1 MPLPAI
7 ADVAKVVGDS
17 ALYRL
22 KKREAGNLVTSM
34 TLAMALALPV
44 GDVAHRFVF
53 GLLLNVFV
61 YLVNDVLDVDLDVK
75 AEGRDVARTRF
86 LADHQTAGW
95 VGVVLVGLVC
105 AAVAVAHGGSLLLVF
120 GVNVALIF
128 AYSRWLKRLPIVDL
142 LAMAAWGV
150 SMALV
155 GCPLDHA
162 VGLRLVALLG
172 LLSVVTEG
180 VQVIRDEPG
189 DRAAKVHTTAVV
201 LGVPRTA
208 AITRVMI
215 VVAAL
220 YATLF
225 LDKWLGPVLLVGVL
239 PPLST
244 ASASRSWDWLRV
256 LFGLTWLGILI
267 HLRLT
272 GRLSP
277 LL

>member
-34 TLAMALALPV
+34 TLAVAIGLSA
-44 GDVAHRFVF
+44 GDVAHRFLF

-61 YLVNDVLDVDLDVK
+61 YLVNDVLDVDLDMK

-86 LADHQTAGW
+86 LAEHQAAGW
-95 VGVVLVGLVC
+95 VGVAWVGLVC
-105 AAVAVAHGGSLLLVF
+105 AIVAVAHGASLLLVF
-120 GVNVALIF
+120 GVNVALIL

-180 VQVIRDEPG
+180 VQVIRDEAT
-189 DRAAKVHTTAVV
+189 DRAAQVRTTAVV

-215 VVAAL
+215 GVAAL

-239 PPLST
+239 PALST
-244 ASASRSWDWLRV
+244 ATASRSWDYLRA
-256 LFGLTWLGILI
+256 LFGLTWLAILV
-267 HLRLT
+267 HLRVT